1 METALQDNDAF
12 LSRTFRHH
20 LLPAILSVAGVTAS
34 TMANSLVA
42 GNLLGHEALAVMSV
56 VSPIYFIFA
65 TVGALVGVGGASVAA
80 WATGH
85 EDPGGVDRAFTF
97 SCILITAISLA
108 LTALGLLFL
117 DPFVRMLGASE
128 ALAPLCRQYAFW
140 FLLGGVGTAGIYLP
154 FNFLKLEGRLRISI
168 LLFLSMAAMNI
179 GLDFLLVMVFDLGIV
194 GIAMATSLSAL
205 TAFAIGMLCLLGK
218 KSSFSLC
225 PVKGHWRE
233 SLTLLK
239 SGSPASLNN
248 LSNTMRTLCLNLILF
263 PLAGSLGLS
272 VFSIVTTAANLA
284 LTVISGAGQTTAPF
298 VGVFVHERDNASI
311 RQLERKAL
319 TLGTLLVAVV
329 AALFALF
336 ARPFCG
342 LFGVTDPQVL
352 VLSTQA
358 VMLFSL
364 SLVPSLISTVL
375 LNYYQASGNTAI
387 ANIFTLCRAFG
398 FVVLGAFLLSRFMGL
413 PGVWLAFT
421 LAELLS
427 WGVLWLILAISRKLH
442 PEQRGLFLLDR
453 RYEESGTYISF
464 SVLSQEEDIMNAS
477 TKISEFCEHN
487 QLDTRRSMLISL
499 ALEEMLISIS
509 SHCFQDGKLQEM
521 NVRIIIVPDEVR
533 GEHVI
538 VLRIRCSG
546 TPFNPI
552 AYYESCRQENPD
564 EFDDSVGIKMI
575 VKSAHSVDYKS
586 TFGIN
591 NLTIIL

>member
-1 METALQDNDAF
+1 
-12 LSRTFRHH
+12 
-20 LLPAILSVAGVTAS
+20 
-34 TMANSLVA
+34 
-42 GNLLGHEALAVMSV
+42 
-56 VSPIYFIFA
+56 
-65 TVGALVGVGGASVAA
+65 
-80 WATGH
+80 
-85 EDPGGVDRAFTF
+85 
-97 SCILITAISLA
+97 
-108 LTALGLLFL
+108 
-117 DPFVRMLGASE
+117 
-128 ALAPLCRQYAFW
+128 
-140 FLLGGVGTAGIYLP
+140 
-154 FNFLKLEGRLRISI
+154 
-168 LLFLSMAAMNI
+168 
-179 GLDFLLVMVFDLGIV
+179 
-194 GIAMATSLSAL
+194 
-205 TAFAIGMLCLLGK
+205 
-218 KSSFSLC
+218 
-225 PVKGHWRE
+225 
-233 SLTLLK
+233 
-239 SGSPASLNN
+239 
-248 LSNTMRTLCLNLILF
+248 
-263 PLAGSLGLS
+263 
-272 VFSIVTTAANLA
+272 
-284 LTVISGAGQTTAPF
+284 
-298 VGVFVHERDNASI
+298 
-311 RQLERKAL
+311 
-319 TLGTLLVAVV
+319 
-329 AALFALF
+329 
-336 ARPFCG
+336 
-342 LFGVTDPQVL
+342 
-352 VLSTQA
+352 
-358 VMLFSL
+358 
-364 SLVPSLISTVL
+364 
-375 LNYYQASGNTAI
+375 
-387 ANIFTLCRAFG
+387 
-398 FVVLGAFLLSRFMGL
+398 
-413 PGVWLAFT
+413 FT

>member
-97 SCILITAISLA
+97 SCILITAISLV

-128 ALAPLCRQYAFW
+128 ELAPLCRQYAFW

-427 WGVLWLILAISRKLH
+427 WGVLWLILSVSRKLH

-533 GEHVI
+533 EEHVI

-552 AYYESCRQENPD
+552 AYYESCRQQNPD